1 MPRSKMRAVFSKT
14 DSMQRRDALTSSS
27 TARTAEPKVPNTLP
41 LALRAY
47 QLGSALGTPI
57 ASQLLIRRQKRGKEH
72 PERLKERLGQ
82 ASVARP
88 TGPLI
93 WVHGASVGEMLA
105 AVPLIERLRAQDFA
119 VLVTS
124 GTVTSAALA
133 EQRLPNGV
141 VHQFIPLDAPRFV
154 RRFLE
159 HWRPGL
165 ALFVESDLWPNLICS
180 CARRK
185 IPMIVIN
192 GRLSERSFNRWR
204 RVPGVIAALLNR
216 FDLCLAQSAS
226 DAERYAKLGAPRVS
240 ATGNLK
246 LDIPALPADEAAL
259 RRLRDIIGKRPV
271 VVAASTH
278 AGEELAV
285 IGAHQRLRAKFPTLL
300 TIVVPRH
307 PSRGESIA
315 ESAKA
320 AGLAV
325 ALRSRRA
332 QPMPDIGVY
341 VADTLGEL
349 GLMYRLAPIV
359 FMGGSLA
366 SHGGQNPIEPIR
378 LGAAIIHGPHVWNF
392 AEIYAALDA
401 AHGAEK
407 VDDVEEFT
415 RRAGAWLKDACARAA
430 VVAAG
435 RASIAA
441 LGGALDRTWAALDPY
456 LIQLRLE
463 ERA

>member
-1 MPRSKMRAVFSKT
+1 MRNS
-14 DSMQRRDALTSSS
+14 
-27 TARTAEPKVPNTLP
+27 LP

-57 ASQLLIRRQKRGKEH
+57 ASQLLTRRQKRGKEH
-72 PERLKERLGQ
+72 PERLRERLGQ
-82 ASVARP
+82 ASIARP
-88 TGPLI
+88 KGPLV

-133 EQRLPNGV
+133 EQRLPSGV

-154 RRFLE
+154 RQFFD

-180 CARRK
+180 CAQRK

-192 GRLSERSFNRWR
+192 GRLSERSFKRWR

-216 FDLCLAQSAS
+216 FDLCLTQSS
-226 DAERYAKLGAPRVS
+226 GDAERYGKLGAPRVR

-246 LDIPALPADEAAL
+246 LDIPPLTADEGAL
-259 RRLRDIIGKRPV
+259 GRLKEIIGKRPV

-278 AGEELAV
+278 AGEEAAI
-285 IGAHQRLRAKFPTLL
+285 IGAHRRLRAKFPTLL
-300 TIVVPRH
+300 TIIVPRH
-307 PSRGESIA
+307 PNRGESIA
-315 ESAKA
+315 EIAKT

-332 QPMPDIGVY
+332 QPMPDIGIY
-341 VADTLGEL
+341 IADTLGEL
-349 GLMYRLAPIV
+349 GLMYRLGSIV

-366 SHGGQNPIEPIR
+366 SHGGQNPIEAIR
-378 LGAAIIHGPHVWNF
+378 LGAAIVHGPHVWNF
-392 AEIYAALDA
+392 ADIYAALDA
-401 AHGAEK
+401 G
-407 VDDVEEFT
+407 
-415 RRAGAWLKDACARAA
+415 RGARAVSDEDA
-430 VVAAG
+430 LATELGTWLTDPAA
-435 RASIAA
+435 RQAA
-441 LGGALDRTWAALDPY
+441 ATAAATTIKNLGGALERTWTALHPY

>member
-1 MPRSKMRAVFSKT
+1 M
-14 DSMQRRDALTSSS
+14 
-27 TARTAEPKVPNTLP
+27 PNTLP

-57 ASQLLIRRQKRGKEH
+57 ASQLLARRQKRGKEH
-72 PERLKERLGQ
+72 PERLRERLGQ
-82 ASVARP
+82 PSMPRP
-88 TGPLI
+88 KGPLV

-105 AVPLIERLRAQDFA
+105 AIALIERLRAQDFA

-141 VHQFIPLDAPRFV
+141 THQFIPLDAPRFV
-154 RRFLE
+154 RRFLD

-180 CARRK
+180 CAKRK
-185 IPMIVIN
+185 IPMIIIN
-192 GRLSERSFNRWR
+192 GRLSERSFKRWR
-204 RVPGVIAALLNR
+204 RVPGVIAAQLNQ
-216 FDLCLAQSAS
+216 FDLCLAQSAT

-246 LDIPALPADEAAL
+246 LDVPALPADEAAL
-259 RRLRDIIGKRPV
+259 RRLKDIVGKRPV
-271 VVAASTH
+271 MLAASTH
-278 AGEELAV
+278 AGEEAAV
-285 IGAHQRLRAKFPTLL
+285 IGAHRRLRAKFPALV

-307 PSRGESIA
+307 PARGESIA
-315 ESAKA
+315 EEAKG
-320 AGLAV
+320 AGLSV

-332 QPMPDIGVY
+332 QPMPDIGIY
-341 VADTLGEL
+341 IADTLGEL

-366 SHGGQNPIEPIR
+366 SHGGQNPIEAIR
-378 LGAAIIHGPHVWNF
+378 LGAAIIHGSQVWNF

-401 AHGAEK
+401 ARGAQP
-407 VDDVEEFT
+407 VADEEALAT
-415 RRAGAWLKDACARAA
+415 RLGAWLADPAARQAAADAAA
-430 VVAAG
+430 ATIKKL
-435 RASIAA
+435 S
-441 LGGALDRTWAALDPY
+441 GALERTWTALDPY

-463 ERA
+463 ETA

>member
-1 MPRSKMRAVFSKT
+1 
-14 DSMQRRDALTSSS
+14 
-27 TARTAEPKVPNTLP
+27 VPNTLP

-57 ASQLLIRRQKRGKEH
+57 ASQLLLRRQKRGKEH
-72 PERLKERLGQ
+72 PERLKERLGR
-82 ASVARP
+82 ASVPRP
-88 TGPLI
+88 KGPLV

-105 AVPLIERLRAQDFA
+105 AISLIERLRARDFA

-133 EQRLPNGV
+133 EQRLPSGV
-141 VHQFIPLDAPRFV
+141 LHQFVPLDAPRFV
-154 RRFLE
+154 RRFLD

-180 CARRK
+180 CAKRR
-185 IPMIVIN
+185 IPMIIIN
-192 GRLSERSFNRWR
+192 GRLSERSFSRWR

-216 FDLCLAQSAS
+216 FDLCLAQSAI

-246 LDIPALPADEAAL
+246 LDVPALPADEAAL
-259 RRLRDIIGKRPV
+259 RRLRDIVGKRPV
-271 VVAASTH
+271 MLAASTH
-278 AGEELAV
+278 ADEETV
-285 IGAHQRLRAKFPTLL
+285 IIGAHRRLRAKFPTLL
-300 TIVVPRH
+300 TVIVPRH
-307 PSRGESIA
+307 PPRGESIA

-341 VADTLGEL
+341 IADTLGEL

-392 AEIYAALDA
+392 AEIYAALDGARGAQQIAGEEELA
-401 AHGAEK
+401 ARLSLWLADPAARQAAAQAAAE
-407 VDDVEEFT
+407 T
-415 RRAGAWLKDACARAA
+415 
-430 VVAAG
+430 
-435 RASIAA
+435 IAK
-441 LGGALDRTWAALDPY
+441 LSGALDRTWAALDPY

-463 ERA
+463 ERG

>member
-1 MPRSKMRAVFSKT
+1 
-14 DSMQRRDALTSSS
+14 
-27 TARTAEPKVPNTLP
+27 VPNNLP

-57 ASQLLIRRQKRGKEH
+57 ASQLLMRRQKRGKEH
-72 PERLKERLGQ
+72 PERLRERLGQ
-82 ASVARP
+82 ASLPRP
-88 TGPLI
+88 KGPLV

-133 EQRLPNGV
+133 EQRLPSGV

-154 RRFLE
+154 DRFLE
-159 HWRPGL
+159 HWRPDL
-165 ALFVESDLWPNLICS
+165 ALFVESDLWPNLICF
-180 CARRK
+180 CAGRK

-192 GRLSERSFNRWR
+192 GRLSERSFKRWR

-246 LDIPALPADEAAL
+246 LDIPALTADEAVL
-259 RRLRDIIGKRPV
+259 RRLKDIIGKRPV

-278 AGEELAV
+278 PGEEAAV
-285 IGAHQRLRAKFPTLL
+285 IGAHRRLRAKFPTLL
-300 TIVVPRH
+300 TIIAPRH
-307 PSRGESIA
+307 PDRGANIA
-315 ESAKA
+315 ESAKG
-320 AGLAV
+320 AGLAA

-349 GLMYRLAPIV
+349 GLMYRLGSIV

-366 SHGGQNPIEPIR
+366 SHGGQNPIEAIR

-392 AEIYAALDA
+392 ADIYAVLDA
-401 AHGAEK
+401 ARGAQ
-407 VDDVEEFT
+407 
-415 RRAGAWLKDACARAA
+415 A
-430 VVAAG
+430 V
-435 RASIAA
+435 SDEAA
-441 LGGALDRTWAALDPY
+441 LAAQIGTWLTDPSARQAAAAAAAATIKKLSGALERTWTALHPY

>member
-1 MPRSKMRAVFSKT
+1 MPES
-14 DSMQRRDALTSSS
+14 
-27 TARTAEPKVPNTLP
+27 LP
-41 LALRAY
+41 LALRVYRWGCA
-47 QLGSALGTPI
+47 LGSPV
-57 ASQLLIRRQKRGKEH
+57 ASQLLMRRLKRGKEH
-72 PERLKERLGQ
+72 PERLPERLG
-82 ASVARP
+82 RP
-88 TGPLI
+88 STVRPKGPLV

-105 AVPLIERLRAQDFA
+105 AVGLIERLRARHFA

-133 EQRLPNGV
+133 EQRLPDGV
-141 VHQFIPLDAPRFV
+141 LHQFVPLDAPRFV
-154 RRFLE
+154 RRFLD

-180 CARRK
+180 CAERR

-204 RVPGVIAALLNR
+204 RLPGVIAALLHR
-216 FDLCLAQSAS
+216 FDLCLAQSAA

-246 LDIPALPADEAAL
+246 LDVPALPADEAAL
-259 RRLRDIIGKRPV
+259 GRLKQIVGKRPV

-278 AGEELAV
+278 PGEEAA
-285 IGAHQRLRAKFPTLL
+285 IIAAHRQLRAKFPTLL

-307 PSRGESIA
+307 PERGKGIA
-315 ESAKA
+315 EIAKA

-341 VADTLGEL
+341 IADTLGEL
-349 GLMYRLAPIV
+349 GLMYRLATVV

-366 SHGGQNPIEPIR
+366 SHGGQNPIEAIR
-378 LGAAIIHGPHVWNF
+378 LGAAIVHGPHVWNF

-401 AHGAEK
+401 AHGAEQ
-407 VDDVEEFT
+407 VTDE
-415 RRAGAWLKDACARAA
+415 
-430 VVAAG
+430 
-435 RASIAA
+435 AA
-441 LGGALDRTWAALDPY
+441 LAARLGVWFTNPAAPRATADAAAATIKQLSGALERTWAALDPY

-463 ERA
+463 ETKL

>member
-1 MPRSKMRAVFSKT
+1 M
-14 DSMQRRDALTSSS
+14 
-27 TARTAEPKVPNTLP
+27 PNTLP

-57 ASQLLIRRQKRGKEH
+57 ASQLLARRQKRGKEH
-72 PERLKERLGQ
+72 PERLRERLGQ
-82 ASVARP
+82 PSMPRP
-88 TGPLI
+88 KGPLV

-105 AVPLIERLRAQDFA
+105 AIALIERLRAQDFA

-141 VHQFIPLDAPRFV
+141 THQFIPLDAPRFV
-154 RRFLE
+154 RRFLD

-180 CARRK
+180 SAKRK
-185 IPMIVIN
+185 IPMIIIN
-192 GRLSERSFNRWR
+192 GRLSERSFKRWR
-204 RVPGVIAALLNR
+204 RVPGVIAALLNQ
-216 FDLCLAQSAS
+216 FDLCLAQSAT

-246 LDIPALPADEAAL
+246 LDVPALPADEAAL
-259 RRLRDIIGKRPV
+259 RRLKDIVGKRPV
-271 VVAASTH
+271 MLAASTH
-278 AGEELAV
+278 AGEEAAV
-285 IGAHQRLRAKFPTLL
+285 IGVHRRLRAKFPSLL

-307 PSRGESIA
+307 PARGESIA
-315 ESAKA
+315 EEAKG
-320 AGLAV
+320 AGLSV

-332 QPMPDIGVY
+332 QPMPDIGIY
-341 VADTLGEL
+341 IADTLGEL

-366 SHGGQNPIEPIR
+366 SHGGQNPIEAIR
-378 LGAAIIHGPHVWNF
+378 LGAAIIHGSQVWNF

-401 AHGAEK
+401 ARGAQP
-407 VDDVEEFT
+407 VADEEALAT
-415 RRAGAWLKDACARAA
+415 RLGAWLADPAARQAAADAAA
-430 VVAAG
+430 ATIKKL
-435 RASIAA
+435 S
-441 LGGALDRTWAALDPY
+441 GALERTWTALDPY

-463 ERA
+463 ETA

>member
-1 MPRSKMRAVFSKT
+1 M
-14 DSMQRRDALTSSS
+14 
-27 TARTAEPKVPNTLP
+27 PNTLP

-57 ASQLLIRRQKRGKEH
+57 ASQLLTRRQKRGKEH
-72 PERLKERLGQ
+72 PERLRERLGQ
-82 ASVARP
+82 PSMPRP
-88 TGPLI
+88 KGPLV

-105 AVPLIERLRAQDFA
+105 TIALIERLRAQDFA

-141 VHQFIPLDAPRFV
+141 THQFIPLDAPRFV
-154 RRFLE
+154 RRFLD

-180 CARRK
+180 CAKRK
-185 IPMIVIN
+185 IPMIIIN
-192 GRLSERSFNRWR
+192 GRLSERSFKRWR
-204 RVPGVIAALLNR
+204 RVPGVIAALLNQ
-216 FDLCLAQSAS
+216 FDLCLAQSAT

-246 LDIPALPADEAAL
+246 LDVPALPADEAAL
-259 RRLRDIIGKRPV
+259 RRLKDIVGNRPV
-271 VVAASTH
+271 MLAASTH
-278 AGEELAV
+278 AGEEAAI
-285 IGAHQRLRAKFPTLL
+285 IGAHRRLRAKFPSLL

-307 PSRGESIA
+307 PARGESIA
-315 ESAKA
+315 EEAKG
-320 AGLAV
+320 AGLSA

-332 QPMPDIGVY
+332 QPMPDIGIY
-341 VADTLGEL
+341 IADTLGEL

-366 SHGGQNPIEPIR
+366 SHGGQNPIEAIR
-378 LGAAIIHGPHVWNF
+378 LGAAIIHGSQVWNF

-401 AHGAEK
+401 ARGAQP
-407 VDDVEEFT
+407 VADEEALAT
-415 RRAGAWLKDACARAA
+415 RLGAWLADPAARQAAADAAA
-430 VVAAG
+430 ATIKKL
-435 RASIAA
+435 S
-441 LGGALDRTWAALDPY
+441 GALERTWTALDPY

-463 ERA
+463 ETA

>member
-1 MPRSKMRAVFSKT
+1 MARA
-14 DSMQRRDALTSSS
+14 
-27 TARTAEPKVPNTLP
+27 AELSVRNSLP

-57 ASQLLIRRQKRGKEH
+57 ASQLLMRRQKRGKEH
-72 PERLKERLGQ
+72 PERLRERLGQ
-82 ASVARP
+82 SSIARP
-88 TGPLI
+88 KGPLV

-133 EQRLPNGV
+133 EQRLPAGV

-154 RRFLE
+154 RRFFD

-185 IPMIVIN
+185 IPMIIIN

-204 RVPGVIAALLNR
+204 RIPSVIAALLGG

-246 LDIPALPADEAAL
+246 LDIPPLAADEAAL
-259 RRLRDIIGKRPV
+259 RRLGEIIGRRPV

-278 AGEELAV
+278 AGEETAI
-285 IGAHQRLRAKFPTLL
+285 IGAHRRLRTKFPTLL
-300 TIVVPRH
+300 TIIVPRH
-307 PSRGESIA
+307 PGRGETIA
-315 ESAKA
+315 EPAKA

-332 QPMPDIGVY
+332 QPMPDIGIY
-341 VADTLGEL
+341 IADTLGEL
-349 GLMYRLAPIV
+349 GLMYRLGSIV

-366 SHGGQNPIEPIR
+366 SHGGQNPIEAVR
-378 LGAAIIHGPHVWNF
+378 LGAAIVHGPHVWNF
-392 AEIYAALDA
+392 ADIYAALDA
-401 AHGAEK
+401 ARGAQP
-407 VDDVEEFT
+407 VSDEET
-415 RRAGAWLKDACARAA
+415 LAAQIGAWLTDPAARQATANAA
-430 VVAAG
+430 AAT
-435 RASIAA
+435 IKK
-441 LGGALDRTWAALDPY
+441 LGGALERTWTALHPY

-463 ERA
+463 ETA

>member
-1 MPRSKMRAVFSKT
+1 M
-14 DSMQRRDALTSSS
+14 
-27 TARTAEPKVPNTLP
+27 
-41 LALRAY
+41 
-47 QLGSALGTPI
+47 
-57 ASQLLIRRQKRGKEH
+57 RRQKRGKEH
-72 PERLKERLGQ
+72 PERLRERLGQ

-88 TGPLI
+88 KGPLI

-285 IGAHQRLRAKFPTLL
+285 IGAHQRLRSKFPTLL

-307 PSRGESIA
+307 PSRGEGIA

-320 AGLAV
+320 TGLAV

-341 VADTLGEL
+341 IADTLGEL
-349 GLMYRLAPIV
+349 GLMYRLGPIV

-366 SHGGQNPIEPIR
+366 SHGGQNPIEAIR
-378 LGAAIIHGPHVWNF
+378 LGAAIVHGPHVWNF
-392 AEIYAALDA
+392 ADLYAALDA
-401 AHGAEK
+401 GRGAQAVK
-407 VDDVEEFT
+407 DEEALAAQLGT
-415 RRAGAWLKDACARAA
+415 WLTDP
-430 VVAAG
+430 AG
-435 RASIAA
+435 RQAA
-441 LGGALDRTWAALDPY
+441 AEAAAATVKKLSGALEHTWTALHPY

-463 ERA
+463 ETA

>member
-1 MPRSKMRAVFSKT
+1 M
-14 DSMQRRDALTSSS
+14 
-27 TARTAEPKVPNTLP
+27 PNTLP

-57 ASQLLIRRQKRGKEH
+57 ASQLLARRQKRGKEH
-72 PERLKERLGQ
+72 PERLRERLGQ
-82 ASVARP
+82 PSMPRP
-88 TGPLI
+88 KGPLV

-105 AVPLIERLRAQDFA
+105 AIALIERLRAQDFA

-141 VHQFIPLDAPRFV
+141 THQFIPLDAPRFV
-154 RRFLE
+154 RRFLD

-180 CARRK
+180 CAKRK
-185 IPMIVIN
+185 IPMIIIN
-192 GRLSERSFNRWR
+192 GRLSERSFKRWR
-204 RVPGVIAALLNR
+204 RVPGVIAALLNQ
-216 FDLCLAQSAS
+216 FDLCLAQSAT

-246 LDIPALPADEAAL
+246 LDVPALPADEAAL
-259 RRLRDIIGKRPV
+259 RRLKDIVGKRPV
-271 VVAASTH
+271 MLAASTH
-278 AGEELAV
+278 AGEEAAV
-285 IGAHQRLRAKFPTLL
+285 IGVHRRLRAKFPSLL

-307 PSRGESIA
+307 PARGESIA
-315 ESAKA
+315 EEAKG
-320 AGLAV
+320 AGLSV

-332 QPMPDIGVY
+332 QPMPDIGIY
-341 VADTLGEL
+341 IADTLGEL

-366 SHGGQNPIEPIR
+366 SHGGQNPIEAIR
-378 LGAAIIHGPHVWNF
+378 LGAAIIHGSQVWNF

-401 AHGAEK
+401 ARGAQP
-407 VDDVEEFT
+407 VADEEALAT
-415 RRAGAWLKDACARAA
+415 RLGAWLADPAARQAAADAAA
-430 VVAAG
+430 ATIKKL
-435 RASIAA
+435 S
-441 LGGALDRTWAALDPY
+441 GALERTWTALDPY

-463 ERA
+463 EIA

>member
-1 MPRSKMRAVFSKT
+1 M
-14 DSMQRRDALTSSS
+14 
-27 TARTAEPKVPNTLP
+27 PNTLP
-41 LALRAY
+41 FALRAY

-72 PERLKERLGQ
+72 PERLRERLGQ
-82 ASVARP
+82 ASMPRP
-88 TGPLI
+88 KGPLV

-105 AVPLIERLRAQDFA
+105 AVALIERLRAQDFA

-141 VHQFIPLDAPRFV
+141 LHQFVPLDAPRFV
-154 RRFLE
+154 RSFLD

-180 CARRK
+180 CAKRK
-185 IPMIVIN
+185 IPMIIIN
-192 GRLSERSFNRWR
+192 GRVSERSFKRWR
-204 RVPGVIAALLNR
+204 RVPGAIAALLKR
-216 FDLCLAQSAS
+216 FDLCLAQSAG

-246 LDIPALPADEAAL
+246 LDVPALPADEAAL

-271 VVAASTH
+271 MVAASTH
-278 AGEELAV
+278 AGEEAAV
-285 IGAHQRLRAKFPTLL
+285 IGAHRRLRAKFPALL
-300 TIVVPRH
+300 TIIVPRH
-307 PSRGESIA
+307 PARGESIA
-315 ESAKA
+315 EDAKV
-320 AGLAV
+320 AGLAA

-341 VADTLGEL
+341 IADTLGEL
-349 GLMYRLAPIV
+349 GLVYRLAPIV

-366 SHGGQNPIEPIR
+366 SHGGQNPIEAIR

-392 AEIYAALDA
+392 AEIYAALDTARGAQPVADEEALA
-401 AHGAEK
+401 A
-407 VDDVEEFT
+407 
-415 RRAGAWLKDACARAA
+415 RLGAWLADPVARQAAADAPSAFC
-430 VVAAG
+430 
-435 RASIAA
+435 
-441 LGGALDRTWAALDPY
+441 P
-456 LIQLRLE
+456 
-463 ERA
+463 

>member
-1 MPRSKMRAVFSKT
+1 
-14 DSMQRRDALTSSS
+14 
-27 TARTAEPKVPNTLP
+27 VPNTLP

-47 QLGSALGTPI
+47 QLGSVLGTPI

-82 ASVARP
+82 ASIPRP
-88 TGPLI
+88 KGPLI

-105 AVPLIERLRAQDFA
+105 AVSLIERLRAQNFA

-141 VHQFIPLDAPRFV
+141 LHQFIPLDAPRFV
-154 RRFLE
+154 RRFLD

-165 ALFVESDLWPNLICS
+165 ALFIESDLWPNLICS

-185 IPMIVIN
+185 IPMIIVN
-192 GRLSERSFNRWR
+192 GRISERSFKRWR
-204 RVPGVIAALLNR
+204 RVPRVIAALLNR
-216 FDLCLAQSAS
+216 FDLCLAQSAT
-226 DAERYAKLGAPRVS
+226 DAERYTKLGAPRVT

-246 LDIPALPADEAAL
+246 LDVPAPPADEATL
-259 RRLRDIIGKRPV
+259 RRLRDTIGKRPV
-271 VVAASTH
+271 LIAASTH
-278 AGEELAV
+278 AGEEAVV
-285 IGAHQRLRAKFPTLL
+285 IGAHRRLLAKFPALL
-300 TIVVPRH
+300 TIIVPRH
-307 PSRGESIA
+307 PARGEAIA
-315 ESAKA
+315 ADAKA

-341 VADTLGEL
+341 IADTLGEL

-366 SHGGQNPIEPIR
+366 SHGGQNPIEAIR

-392 AEIYAALDA
+392 AEIYATLDA
-401 AHGAEK
+401 ARGAQAITDEAALAA
-407 VDDVEEFT
+407 
-415 RRAGAWLKDACARAA
+415 RLSAWLADPAACQAA
-430 VVAAG
+430 TEAAT
-435 RASIAA
+435 ATIKK
-441 LGGALDRTWAALDPY
+441 LEGALDRTWAALDPY

-463 ERA
+463 ETA

>member
-1 MPRSKMRAVFSKT
+1 M
-14 DSMQRRDALTSSS
+14 
-27 TARTAEPKVPNTLP
+27 PNTLP

-57 ASQLLIRRQKRGKEH
+57 ASQLLARRQKRGKEH
-72 PERLKERLGQ
+72 PERLRERLGQ
-82 ASVARP
+82 PSMPRP
-88 TGPLI
+88 KGPLV

-105 AVPLIERLRAQDFA
+105 AIVLIERLRAQDFA

-141 VHQFIPLDAPRFV
+141 THQFIPLDAPRFV
-154 RRFLE
+154 RRFLD

-180 CARRK
+180 SAKRK
-185 IPMIVIN
+185 IPMIIIN
-192 GRLSERSFNRWR
+192 GRLSERSFKRWR
-204 RVPGVIAALLNR
+204 RVPGVIAALLNQ
-216 FDLCLAQSAS
+216 FDLCLAQSAT

-246 LDIPALPADEAAL
+246 LDVPALPADEAAL
-259 RRLRDIIGKRPV
+259 RRLKDIVGKRPV
-271 VVAASTH
+271 MLAASTH
-278 AGEELAV
+278 AGEEAAV
-285 IGAHQRLRAKFPTLL
+285 IGVHRRLRAKFPSLL

-307 PSRGESIA
+307 PARGESIA
-315 ESAKA
+315 EEAKG
-320 AGLAV
+320 AGLSV

-332 QPMPDIGVY
+332 QPMPDIGIY
-341 VADTLGEL
+341 IADTLGEL

-366 SHGGQNPIEPIR
+366 SHGGQNPIEAIR
-378 LGAAIIHGPHVWNF
+378 LGAAIIHGSQVWNF

-401 AHGAEK
+401 ARGAQP
-407 VDDVEEFT
+407 VADEEALAT
-415 RRAGAWLKDACARAA
+415 RLGAWLADPAARQAAADAAA
-430 VVAAG
+430 ATIKKL
-435 RASIAA
+435 S
-441 LGGALDRTWAALDPY
+441 GALERTWTALDPY

-463 ERA
+463 EIA

>member
-1 MPRSKMRAVFSKT
+1 
-14 DSMQRRDALTSSS
+14 
-27 TARTAEPKVPNTLP
+27 VPNTLP

-57 ASQLLIRRQKRGKEH
+57 ASQLLLRRQKHGKEH
-72 PERLKERLGQ
+72 PERLRERLGQ
-82 ASVARP
+82 ASMPRP
-88 TGPLI
+88 KGPLV

-105 AVPLIERLRAQDFA
+105 AISLIERLRARDFA

-141 VHQFIPLDAPRFV
+141 LHQFVPLDAPRFV
-154 RRFLE
+154 RRFLD

-180 CARRK
+180 CAKRK
-185 IPMIVIN
+185 IPIIIIN
-192 GRLSERSFNRWR
+192 GRLSERSFKRWR

-216 FDLCLAQSAS
+216 IDLCLAQSAT
-226 DAERYAKLGAPRVS
+226 DATRYAKLGAPRVN

-246 LDIPALPADEAAL
+246 LDVPAPPADEAAL

-271 VVAASTH
+271 MVAASTH
-278 AGEELAV
+278 AGEEEAV
-285 IGAHQRLRAKFPTLL
+285 IGAHRRLRAKFPTLL
-300 TIVVPRH
+300 TIIVPRH
-307 PSRGESIA
+307 PVRGESIA
-315 ESAKA
+315 ASAKA

-325 ALRSRRA
+325 AQRSRRA

-366 SHGGQNPIEPIR
+366 SHGGQNPIEAIR

-392 AEIYAALDA
+392 AEIYAALDNTQGAQQVADEEALA
-401 AHGAEK
+401 AGL
-407 VDDVEEFT
+407 
-415 RRAGAWLKDACARAA
+415 GAWLADPAARQGAA
-430 VVAAG
+430 EAA
-435 RASIAA
+435 AA
-441 LGGALDRTWAALDPY
+441 TIKKLGGALDRTWAALDPY

-463 ERA
+463 ETA

>member
-1 MPRSKMRAVFSKT
+1 VA
-14 DSMQRRDALTSSS
+14 
-27 TARTAEPKVPNTLP
+27 NTLP

-57 ASQLLIRRQKRGKEH
+57 ASQLLMRRQKRGKEH
-72 PERLKERLGQ
+72 PERLSERLGQ
-82 ASVARP
+82 ASMPRP
-88 TGPLI
+88 KGPLI

-105 AVPLIERLRAQDFA
+105 AISLIERLRARDFA

-141 VHQFIPLDAPRFV
+141 LHQFIPLDAPRFV
-154 RRFLE
+154 RRFLD

-180 CARRK
+180 SANRK
-185 IPMIVIN
+185 IPMIIIN
-192 GRLSERSFNRWR
+192 GRLSERSFKRWR

-216 FDLCLAQSAS
+216 FDLCLAQSAA
-226 DAERYAKLGAPRVS
+226 DAERYTKLGAPRVN

-246 LDIPALPADEAAL
+246 LDVPAPPADEAAL
-259 RRLRDIIGKRPV
+259 RRLRDIVAKRPV

-278 AGEELAV
+278 AGEEAAV
-285 IGAHQRLRAKFPTLL
+285 IGAHRRLRAKFPALL
-300 TIVVPRH
+300 TIIVPRH
-307 PSRGESIA
+307 PARGESIA
-315 ESAKA
+315 DSAKV
-320 AGLAV
+320 AGLPV

-341 VADTLGEL
+341 IADTLGEL

-366 SHGGQNPIEPIR
+366 SHGGQNPIEAIR
-378 LGAAIIHGPHVWNF
+378 HGAAIIHGPHVWNF
-392 AEIYAALDA
+392 AEIYAALDTA
-401 AHGAEK
+401 RGAQP
-407 VDDVEEFT
+407 VADEEALVA
-415 RRAGAWLKDACARAA
+415 RLGAWLADPAARQAA
-430 VVAAG
+430 AEAAT
-435 RASIAA
+435 ATIKK

-463 ERA
+463 ETA